1 MSTTDTTPKTTTN
14 PAHVEAIKDS
24 VGDIADILKAE
35 ARHAEE
41 LGHLGPAAEA
51 ALRSTELFRTW
62 WPAEL
67 GGPGASVR
75 EGIEVIEQL
84 AAVDTAA
91 AWNVAVCTLGSGLAG
106 AYLDDVAIDD
116 IFADELP
123 LIAGQTAPV
132 GLARL
137 VDGGLEVS
145 GSWKFGSGIRLAAW
159 VKAGVVIERDDG
171 SREAVIVVVPADR
184 VTIDEGSWD
193 VAGLAGSGSF
203 DYRMESVHVPNGY
216 WYRFPTAAPARGG
229 PTFTLPI
236 PGQLSILHA
245 GFALGVATRC
255 LEEVTALAGSK
266 VRQFDTAAIANR
278 PTLRFDLAAHSAKLN
293 AARLLTYDVA
303 DRLLLAAGTPVV
315 GPLIREMR
323 AAVRHAND
331 VALDLAT
338 WAYRQGGGAALH
350 LDHPLQRLLR
360 DMLAA
365 TQHIYV
371 DDRAYTDQ
379 GATLLGIDPDAE
391 RRAEHRAER
400 GAAEARP

>member
-1 MSTTDTTPKTTTN
+1 MPATDTISETTTSRSR
-14 PAHVEAIKDS
+14 VGAIKDS
-24 VGDIADILKAE
+24 VGDIADILQTE
-35 ARHAEE
+35 ARHAED

-51 ALRSTELFRTW
+51 ALRSTDLFRTW
-62 WPAEL
+62 WPVEL

-75 EGIEVIEQL
+75 DGIEVIERL
-84 AAVDTAA
+84 AVVDTAA

-116 IFADELP
+116 IFADDLP

-132 GLARL
+132 GQARP
-137 VDGGLEVS
+137 VDGGLVVS
-145 GSWKFGSGIRLAAW
+145 GSWRFGSGIRLAAW
-159 VKAGVVIERDDG
+159 VKAGVIIERDDG

-184 VTIDEGSWD
+184 VTIDDGSWD

-216 WYRFPTAAPARGG
+216 WYRFPAAVPARGG

-236 PGQLSILHA
+236 PGQLVILHA
-245 GFALGVATRC
+245 GFALGVAERC
-255 LEEVTALAGSK
+255 LDEVKALAGAK
-266 VRQFDTAAIANR
+266 VRQFDTVAIATR
-278 PTLRFDLAAHSAKLN
+278 PTLRFDLAAHSAKLS

-303 DRLLLAAGTPVV
+303 DRLLLAAGTPEI
-315 GPLIREMR
+315 GPLMREMR
-323 AAVRHAND
+323 AAARYVND

-360 DMLAA
+360 DILAA

-371 DDRAYTDQ
+371 DDQAYTDQ

-391 RRAEHRAER
+391 RKAER
-400 GAAEARP
+400 QSAGARP